1 MSRDWLTLAD
11 GETVA
16 WEGSPILTTSLPG
29 VGVGIALVVAGA
41 WLAVVGPA
49 GLAATLGG
57 AALAAAGVAAAVGAY
72 LAVVNT
78 EYVVSD
84 RALYA
89 KSGIVGVRVTEAALS
104 RVQNSAF
111 SQDALGAAFGYGT
124 VTFEIAGGNDVRF
137 RRIDDPK
144 GVRRTVDRATGDE
157 IPGSLDQWRAVL
169 AETRALRRA
178 VESRPR

>member
-1 MSRDWLTLAD
+1 M
-11 GETVA
+11 G
-16 WEGSPILTTSLPG
+16 GSPILTTSLPG

-144 GVRRTVDRATGDE
+144 GCAGPSTARRATRFRGASTSGARCSRRRGRCAARSSRGR
-157 IPGSLDQWRAVL
+157 GSF
-169 AETRALRRA
+169 
-178 VESRPR
+178 SSGPRLPPP

>member
-1 MSRDWLTLAD
+1 MTREWLTLAD
-11 GETVA
+11 GETVTWA
-16 WEGSPILTTSLPG
+16 GSPIRTTALPG
-29 VGVGIALVVAGA
+29 IVVGVVLVVAGA
-41 WLAVVGPA
+41 WLTVGGPA
-49 GLAATLGG
+49 GLAATLAG
-57 AALAAAGVAAAVGAY
+57 AALVATGIAAAVGAY

-111 SQDALGAAFGYGT
+111 SQDALGSVFGYGT

-137 RRIDDPK
+137 RRIDDPEA
-144 GVRRTVDRATGDE
+144 VRRTVDRATDDA
-157 IPGSLDQWRAVL
+157 IPGSIDQWRAVL

-178 VESRPR
+178 VESRAR